1 MEDALKQTFPAA
13 ITLLLLASSCSWYRS
28 LERSLVEDDAKQ
40 AKKEHAR
47 SKAVPREQY
56 DQLLVKYEELT
67 KKYESLKDGKPEK
80 SLVDEINNT
89 QTENNFARTSPN
101 ADTETVNLGPNDPAG
116 TPMGAQ
122 TAAAATA
129 GTAAVAVVA
138 VPDDVESQ
146 LALYRRGL
154 SMKESNPGE
163 ATKIFQ
169 ELETKGVP
177 SVQVRAKL
185 QIGELLLSRQQFDL
199 ALQVFEDI
207 ITKHASS
214 GVVIDSLR
222 GAEVCATKLG
232 LTAKKEQYHSMLNDV
247 FEVQ

>member
-1 MEDALKQTFPAA
+1 MKQTFPAA

-47 SKAVPREQY
+47 SKTVPREQY

-116 TPMGAQ
+116 TPMGAP
-122 TAAAATA
+122 TAAAAATA
-129 GTAAVAVVA
+129 GAATVAVVA

-146 LALYRRGL
+146 LELYRRGL
-154 SMKESNPGE
+154 AMKESNPGE

-169 ELETKGVP
+169 ELEAKGAP
-177 SVQVRAKL
+177 AVQVRAKL
-185 QIGELLLSRQQFDL
+185 QVGELLLSRQQYDL

-207 ITKHASS
+207 ITKHSDS

-222 GAEVCATKLG
+222 YAEACATKLG